1 MAKKVICFIGPSGS
15 GKTTIV
21 RHLCR
26 NKKCGEIISTTTRT
40 RRPSEKPGKDYNFVS
55 KERFELM
62 DKIESTEYTG
72 NYYGITADEVK
83 SKLSRYE
90 YVFAVVDL
98 AGFIHL
104 KTYIERNHGI
114 PVSSVFIN
122 VNKTLLIERLVKRG
136 DSSENILKRIKNLDN
151 DIKSKEFCDVIF
163 ENNKS
168 IINYDKLK
176 RLIEID

>member
-26 NKKCGEIISTTTRT
+26 NRKYGEIISTTTRA

-62 DKIESTEYTG
+62 DKIEATEYTG
-72 NYYGITADEVK
+72 NYYGITSDEVK
-83 SKLSRYE
+83 NKLSRYE

-104 KTYIERNHGI
+104 KAYIERNYSV

-122 VNKTLLIERLVKRG
+122 VNKTLLIERLIKRG
-136 DSSENILKRIKNLDN
+136 DSSENILKRINNLEN
-151 DIKSKEFCDVIF
+151 DIKSKDFCDVVF
-163 ENNKS
+163 ENNNS
-168 IINYDKLK
+168 LINYDKLK
-176 RLIEID
+176 RLINIQ